1 MNKNQIINSMK
12 NVGWKK
18 IGFRGVSISDLLED
32 VFWGD
37 RKTQTIAYAE
47 LEREVI
53 YAGSDSVGNY
63 GLLSKMYKDTTIIH
77 MIPYI
82 IFALQL
88 GDLGSED
95 LLLDALCSVA
105 ESTTFSIDKTE
116 DPYISRAL
124 LAYNL
129 VYLGMNTY
137 IGYKNHSNEYIKL
150 KAIELIT
157 VLEEN
162 GL

>member
-95 LLLDALCSVA
+95 LLLDALC
-105 ESTTFSIDKTE
+105 
-116 DPYISRAL
+116 
-124 LAYNL
+124 
-129 VYLGMNTY
+129 
-137 IGYKNHSNEYIKL
+137 
-150 KAIELIT
+150 
-157 VLEEN
+157 
-162 GL
+162 